1 MTTIAPLLTL
11 QDLENRL
18 WASAVHEADQAGLTI
33 TVPCSR
39 NIKDLIRAGVAT
51 MRREGRVS
59 EADVEQADESFTRL
73 VLEMIRASKAVGETA
88 VRETA
93 VVQAKKLCPLWPF

>member
-1 MTTIAPLLTL
+1 MLTL

-18 WASAVHEADQAGLTI
+18 WASAVHDADQAGLTI

-39 NIKDLIRAGVAT
+39 NIKDLIRAGIAVMA
-51 MRREGRVS
+51 REGRAG
-59 EADVEQADESFTRL
+59 EADAELAQENFTRL
-73 VLEMIRASKAVGETA
+73 VTEMIRATRAVGETV

>member
-1 MTTIAPLLTL
+1 MTTL

-18 WASAVHEADQAGLTI
+18 WASAVHEADQAGLSI
-33 TVPCSR
+33 SVPCSR
-39 NIKDLIRAGVAT
+39 NIKDLIRAGLAV
-51 MRREGRVS
+51 MVREGRTG
-59 EADVEQADESFTRL
+59 EEDAERAEESLTRL
-73 VLEMIRASKAVGETA
+73 VVEMIRATRAVGEKV